1 MPYEYFEHRADIG
14 IRGIG
19 RTVEEAFEQIARAL
33 FGIMVEIDGIHPVEK
48 QIVEVEGLDYE
59 ELLMA
64 WLSEL
69 IYLKDVEAK
78 MYVNFEIL
86 KMSET
91 SLKAQ
96 IYGQKIDFN
105 ELKLKLEVKAAT
117 WTQLSV
123 RKDGAYWMAQC
134 VVDV

>member
-1 MPYEYFEHRADIG
+1 MPFEYFEHRADIG

-19 RTVEEAFEQIARAL
+19 RTVEEAFEQVALAL
-33 FGIMVEIDGIHPVEK
+33 FGIMVEIEEIHPVEK
-48 QIVEVEGLDYE
+48 QIVEVKGLDYE

-69 IYLKDVEAK
+69 IYLKDIEAK
-78 MYVNFEIL
+78 MYVKFEIL
-86 KMSET
+86 QMT
-91 SLKAQ
+91 DTNLKAQ
-96 IYGQKIDFN
+96 IYGQAIDFDK
-105 ELKLKLEVKAAT
+105 LKLKLEVKAAT

-123 RKDGAYWMAQC
+123 SKKEDYWIAQC